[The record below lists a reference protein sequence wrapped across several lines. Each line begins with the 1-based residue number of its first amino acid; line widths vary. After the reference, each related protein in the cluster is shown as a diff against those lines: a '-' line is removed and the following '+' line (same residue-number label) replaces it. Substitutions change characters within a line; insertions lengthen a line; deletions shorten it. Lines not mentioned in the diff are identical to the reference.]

1 MNFITHKT
9 PTSYEYQ
16 ANCASRCSAS
26 KVCTVRAESARSLPL
41 TVLSSLAEAI
51 LNRVKSSLSFD
62 SSNGIFDLGRW
73 LQRRSNARYNAR
85 YNARTSHPRS
95 FSCGVPRLRCNWTPD
110 ERNPTN
116 PTNPTNAAFCSQC
129 GGASVTTRRTHSW
142 TTSLDPGASG
152 DPLRRPLS
160 SLFWIVDFET
170 KHSRSI
176 CLGISKHVGTIV

>member
-1 MNFITHKT
+1 VSGVNFITHKT

-85 YNARTSHPRS
+85 YNARTSLLQ
-95 FSCGVPRLRCNWTPD
+95 LRRASLAVQLDTRRTQPDEPDEPD
-110 ERNPTN
+110 ER
-116 PTNPTNAAFCSQC
+116 CILLSMRRSLCDYSQNTQLDHVA
-129 GGASVTTRRTHSW
+129 GPRRVRRSAP
-142 TTSLDPGASG
+142 S
-152 DPLRRPLS
+152 PL
-160 SLFWIVDFET
+160 E
-170 KHSRSI
+170 
-176 CLGISKHVGTIV
+176 